1 MLFSMFGSWLSS
13 RRDFTKV
20 VARKPV
26 QTTPYESDL
35 PGYNTRFSL
44 HDLECR
50 VAAGRPLTA
59 AESQFYNHV
68 KGL

>member
-1 MLFSMFGSWLSS
+1 MLFSMLGSIFSS

-20 VARKPV
+20 VKRAPV
-26 QTTPYESDL
+26 QTKPYESDL

-59 AESQFYNHV
+59 AEREFYDYV